1 MLLYSCRLRRIIGSK
16 MSWGFMNSGSSS
28 PLRISRAIARRGLIQ
43 PFQRRFTIHSPIKLV
58 RSVSLPA
65 LDGTSTINLTLLFR
79 SSGAII
85 VNSCPLLPST
95 SSTILALF
103 NNRKHHRQ
111 RDIAK
116 RHEGLRRQ
124 GHEMCPDGSRS
135 LLQLEPNGAAYLVRR
150 NANCLS
156 LHVDAK
162 RVEGDGTTP
171 WTQPLVDSNFLS
183 RAFSRALHKVAIWGD
198 WNGFRGFPWHVSQKS
213 SESQSR
219 RIAINPSK
227 LTTFFRLFIPS
238 QLILANSSGRNSES
252 AFPVSIWH
260 DFPSHSELRHLV
272 EARKRCKLR
281 RQPLWLMTKL

>member
-1 MLLYSCRLRRIIGSK
+1 MLLYSCRLRRIIGSR
-16 MSWGFMNSGSSS
+16 MSWGFMNSGSPS
-28 PLRISRAIARRGLIQ
+28 PLRISRAIARRGLIR
-43 PFQRRFTIHSPIKLV
+43 PFPRRFTIHSPIKLV
-58 RSVSLPA
+58 RSVSLPV

-85 VNSCPLLPST
+85 VNSGPLLPSS

-111 RDIAK
+111 RDTAE

-124 GHEMCPDGSRS
+124 GHEMRPDGRRS
-135 LLQLEPNGAAYLVRR
+135 LLQLEPNGATYLVGR

-162 RVEGDGTTP
+162 RVEGDGTAP
-171 WTQPLVDSNFLS
+171 RTQPLVDSNFLS

-213 SESQSR
+213 SESRSR
-219 RIAINPSK
+219 GIAINPSK
-227 LTTFFRLFIPS
+227 LTTFSRLFYSSLHSLFWLIAQGGTASQHFQCQYGTAFRLI
-238 QLILANSSGRNSES
+238 QNCG
-252 AFPVSIWH
+252 IW
-260 DFPSHSELRHLV
+260 
-272 EARKRCKLR
+272 
-281 RQPLWLMTKL
+281 